1 METPKAINNAV
12 RKAMQGNTYKDT
24 SIELNLRRA
33 LWRRGVRFRK
43 NVKSILGKPD
53 IAIKKY
59 KLAVFCDGD
68 FWHGKE
74 QHDFKVHK
82 KYWFQKIKLNSERD
96 LEITIRLRDEGWTVL
111 RFWGSEIK
119 DNVDKCVDKI
129 VETIELKKKAKRR
142 RTKSK

>member
-12 RKAMQGNTYKDT
+12 RKVMQSNTYKDT
-24 SIELNLRRA
+24 SIEINLRRA

-43 NVKSILGKPD
+43 NVNSILGKPD

-59 KLAVFCDGD
+59 KLVVFCDGD

-74 QHDFKVHK
+74 SHDFKVHK
-82 KYWFQKIKLNSERD
+82 KYWFQKIKLNRERD

-119 DNVDKCVDKI
+119 GDVEKCVDKI
-129 VETIELKKKAKRR
+129 IETIELKKRTKRR
-142 RTKSK
+142 RIKLK